1 MAKKTIVLLGCFDTK
16 GEPCSRR
23 RDRIA
28 SRGLGTLLV
37 DISFAAE
44 PTIEP
49 DISASEIARAA
60 GDDLERLRAAGDR
73 GNAIAAMG
81 CGGRAVVR
89 SLYEKGRLDGIIG
102 LGGSGG
108 TSAITEAMKALP
120 IGVPKVMLSTLASG
134 NTRPFVGGSD
144 ITMIF
149 PLADMGTTA
158 SNHCSLQFPSSNR

>member
-60 GDDLERLRAAGDR
+60 GDDPERLRAAGDR

-81 CGGRAVVR
+81 CGGRA
-89 SLYEKGRLDGIIG
+89 GDTG
-102 LGGSGG
+102 L
-108 TSAITEAMKALP
+108 AAEFILRNFKP
-120 IGVPKVMLSTLASG
+120 IE
-134 NTRPFVGGSD
+134 
-144 ITMIF
+144 
-149 PLADMGTTA
+149 PLAIAKVEQT
-158 SNHCSLQFPSSNR
+158 PSKHRRTPETSQGANVERIEVGSRRARPDRKKNLISG